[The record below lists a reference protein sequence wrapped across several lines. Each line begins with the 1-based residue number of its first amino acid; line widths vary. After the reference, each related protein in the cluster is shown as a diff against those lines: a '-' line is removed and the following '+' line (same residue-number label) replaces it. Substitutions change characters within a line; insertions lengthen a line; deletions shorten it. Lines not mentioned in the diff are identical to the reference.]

1 MDWPRRAPGGAV
13 VFLVWLGLLAC
24 SSGPFGNAVQD
35 PKQLISKA
43 SDVPADLHQC
53 QGSGPIDG
61 YLAALKPS
69 NQQAY
74 QSLNDTWTELKKE
87 GARSAAVSVFTTSP
101 SGCTARLG
109 AAPGRS
115 VANLVA
121 VFPDERAAADAYRRG
136 IFGFPTPAAGA
147 QIPGVSKGV
156 ATGLSDNAWV
166 AQRDVGG
173 RSLYVAWWQDRPVA
187 AFLVAADLDASES
200 MRAALAVE
208 RRIR

>member
-1 MDWPRRAPGGAV
+1 MHWPLRAPGGAV
-13 VFLVWLGLLAC
+13 VLLLWLGLLAC
-24 SSGPFGNAVQD
+24 SAGPFGNAIQD
-35 PKQLISKA
+35 PSQLATKA
-43 SDVPADLHQC
+43 IDVPADLHQC
-53 QGSGPIDG
+53 PGSGPIDG
-61 YLAALKPS
+61 YLASLKTSSQP
-69 NQQAY
+69 AY
-74 QSLNDTWTELKKE
+74 QSLNDAWTGLKKE

-101 SGCTARLG
+101 SGCTARMG

-115 VANLVA
+115 IANLVA
-121 VFPDERAAADAYRRG
+121 VFPDDHAAAEAYQRG
-136 IFGFPTPAAGA
+136 ILGFPTPAAGA

>member
-1 MDWPRRAPGGAV
+1 MCWPRRAPTGAA
-13 VFLVWLGLLAC
+13 LLLLWLGLLAC
-24 SSGPFGNAVQD
+24 SAGPFGNAVQD
-35 PKQLISKA
+35 PSHLIAKA
-43 SDVPADLHQC
+43 GDVPADLHQC
-53 QGSGPIDG
+53 PGSGPIDG
-61 YLAALKPS
+61 YLAALKAS
-69 NQQAY
+69 NQPAY
-74 QSLNDTWTELKKE
+74 QSLNDTWAELKKE
-87 GARSAAVSVFTTSP
+87 GARSAAVSVFTISP
-101 SGCTARLG
+101 AGCTARMG

-115 VANLVA
+115 LANLVA
-121 VFPDERAAADAYRRG
+121 VFPDDRAAADAYQRG
-136 IFGFPTPAAGA
+136 IFGFPTPATGA